1 MSLYF
6 RDITTT
12 ISTLLVVG
20 ILIFIG
26 IIAAKHKNVR
36 LWGRQIAILAVW
48 GLIVCIAV
56 ALRDKYHLSVQASM
70 DPKILP
76 GLFTIESIQ
85 STLCC
90 LGGAVIAFCT
100 ISSIFIRKQGY
111 MKAMFFILSGTVIFK
126 ILVIELSRLLF

>member
-1 MSLYF
+1 MNLYF
-6 RDITTT
+6 GDITTT
-12 ISTLLVVG
+12 ISTLLVFS

-26 IIAAKHKNVR
+26 IITAKHKKVK
-36 LWGRQIAILAVW
+36 LWGKQIAVLVIW

-56 ALRDKYHLSVQASM
+56 ALRDKYHLSVQASI

-90 LGGAVIAFCT
+90 LGGAVIAFCS

-111 MKAMFFILSGTVIFK
+111 RKVMFFILSGTILFK
-126 ILVIELSRLLF
+126 IFVIEISRFIF

>member
-1 MSLYF
+1 MNLYF
-6 RDITTT
+6 GDITST
-12 ISTLLVVG
+12 ISTILVIC

-26 IIAAKHKNVR
+26 IVAAKHKKVK
-36 LWGRQIAILAVW
+36 LWGKQIAVLAIW

-70 DPKILP
+70 DHRILP

-90 LGGAVIAFCT
+90 LGGAVIAFCI
-100 ISSIFIRKQGY
+100 ISSIFIRRQEYRKV
-111 MKAMFFILSGTVIFK
+111 MFFVLSGTILCK